1 MSENDNVIPEDK
13 IREAHARCMQDP
25 ALAKYFDEA
34 PPGARQYIALMF
46 YCTVFQDEV
55 DDDKCALYQA
65 EVEEDLTKEDLL
77 YLATHERNL
86 ESKSH
91 FRELYVDLVNA
102 EQAAEQAAAGGPDK
116 PVVLDTERLER
127 TIAGVQ
133 KEVLQVRRLVA
144 EQVTREDAAPGALTL
159 GSLALLLLIVATL
172 TPDLAKTVVISFVL
186 AASVLGLCASVRE
199 TREFKPA
206 RIGGAILAGLSLLGS
221 LGMLFLIGLARG

>member
-1 MSENDNVIPEDK
+1 MSENDNVIPEEK

-46 YCTVFQDEV
+46 YCTVFQNEV
-55 DDDKCALYQA
+55 DDDTCALYQA
-65 EVEEDLTKEDLL
+65 EVEEDLSKEDLL

-91 FRELYVDLVNA
+91 FRELYVEMVNA
-102 EQAAEQAAAGGPDK
+102 EKADESSVREAAAVAPPIDY
-116 PVVLDTERLER
+116 ERLER
-127 TIAGVQ
+127 SVAGVQ

-144 EQVTREDAAPGALTL
+144 EQVTREDTAPGALTL
-159 GSLALLLLIVATL
+159 GSLSLLLLVAATL
-172 TPDLAKTVVISFVL
+172 TPDLTKTIVISFVL

-206 RIGGAILAGLSLLGS
+206 RVGGAILAGVSLLGS
-221 LGMLFLIGLARG
+221 LGMLFMIGLARG